1 MINTFKIFK
10 KTKKNNEPFSE
21 INEPFSEINEPEFSD
36 FEKIVLKMCNGE
48 APLHNMNECQVF
60 FKYEECIYGMWFAN
74 DIYGI
79 TLYSIDTQWIRSD
92 LQKQLKIRQSIRTE
106 LWNKYGELY
115 QQFKDDLNFKEVKEF
130 EEKYSI
136 KIIKK

>member
-1 MINTFKIFK
+1 MINIVKIFK
-10 KTKKNNEPFSE
+10 KTKK

-48 APLHNMNECQVF
+48 APLHNIDKQQVF
-60 FKYEECIYGMWFAN
+60 FKYEERIYGMWFAN
-74 DIYGI
+74 DIDGI
-79 TLYSIDTQWIRSD
+79 ALYSIDTQWIHTKI
-92 LQKQLKIRQSIRTE
+92 QNQLKIRESICIE

-115 QQFKDDLNFKEVKEF
+115 QQFKDDLNFKEVKAF

-136 KIIKK
+136 KIINN

>member
-1 MINTFKIFK
+1 MINIFKIFK
-10 KTKKNNEPFSE
+10 KTKK
-21 INEPFSEINEPEFSD
+21 INEPEFSDFEKIDEPFSD

-48 APLHNMNECQVF
+48 ATLHDFN
-60 FKYEECIYGMWFAN
+60 KYEVYFKHKKKIYGMWFAN

-79 TLYSIDTQWIRSD
+79 TLYSINTQWISNNI
-92 LQKQLKIRQSIRTE
+92 QKQCKIRQSLRTE
-106 LWNKYGELY
+106 LWDKYGELY
-115 QQFKDDLNFKEVKEF
+115 QQFKDGLNFKEVKEF

>member
-1 MINTFKIFK
+1 MINIFK
-10 KTKKNNEPFSE
+10 KTKK
-21 INEPFSEINEPEFSD
+21 INEPEFSD

-48 APLHNMNECQVF
+48 APLYNIDKCQVF
-60 FKYEECIYGMWFAN
+60 FKHEERIYGMWFAN

-79 TLYSIDTQWIRSD
+79 ELYSIDTQWIPTNIR
-92 LQKQLKIRQSIRTE
+92 KQLKICESIRIE
-106 LWNKYGELY
+106 LWNKYGKLY
-115 QQFKDDLNFKEVKEF
+115 QQFKVDLNFKEVKEF

>member
-1 MINTFKIFK
+1 MINIFKIFK
-10 KTKKNNEPFSE
+10 KTKK
-21 INEPFSEINEPEFSD
+21 INEPFSDFEKIDEPFSD

-48 APLHNMNECQVF
+48 ATLHNIYKCQVF
-60 FKYEECIYGMWFAN
+60 FKYEERIYGMWFAN
-74 DIYGI
+74 DISGI
-79 TLYSIDTQWIRSD
+79 TLYSIDTQWIHSD